1 MCTRIYDPTG
11 GDILYDGVNLKSL
24 CLKNLRE
31 SIGYVGQEPVL
42 IYGTIEENLRYGN
55 KDATTKDMNEALRL
69 ANAYDFVDQL

>member
-1 MCTRIYDPTG
+1 
-11 GDILYDGVNLKSL
+11 
-24 CLKNLRE
+24 
-31 SIGYVGQEPVL
+31 VL